1 VTASRLPPVRVR
13 AALLVVLAA
22 ALALVVAAPAHAVP
36 RKVPAGW
43 LGVVADGPLLAPGF
57 PLEPEFDRM
66 VADGVESVRT
76 AFYWSDAQPYPNWG
90 SVPAEQ
96 QSRFVDAE
104 GMPTDFSELDR
115 VVTAAAARR
124 LTLLPVVIR
133 SPRWAALQPDNPA
146 SPPTSAAAYAR
157 FATALVHRY
166 GPNGSF
172 WGQHPELRPMPLRS
186 WQIWN
191 EPNITR
197 YWSKQPFAGGY
208 VRLLRAARKAI
219 KTADPGAHV
228 VLCGLANFSWIAL
241 RAIYRAGGRGL
252 FDIGA
257 VHPFTSTP
265 RLAVK
270 IVRYNRAVMRKNGDG
285 RKPLYIT
292 ELTWS
297 SAKGKTR
304 NTFGW
309 ETTERGQA
317 SRLTEAYR
325 RLVAARRSLG
335 IARAYWYTWLTPDA
349 SSPNSF
355 DWSGLRKLS
364 GGGIVDKPALR
375 AYRAVARRIEGCAK
389 AAVATSCA

>member
-1 VTASRLPPVRVR
+1 VRVR
-13 AALLVVLAA
+13 AAILLVLAA
-22 ALALVVAAPAHAVP
+22 VLAFAAPAHAGS

-43 LGVVADGPLLAPGF
+43 LGVMADGPLLDRSF

-76 AFYWSDAQPYPNWG
+76 AFYWADAQPYASW
-90 SVPAEQ
+90 SAVPASEAA
-96 QSRFVDAE
+96 RFRDAE
-104 GMPTDFSELDR
+104 GIPTDFSELDR
-115 VVTAAAARR
+115 VVAAAAARR
-124 LTLLPVVIR
+124 LNLLPVIIR
-133 SPRWAALQPDNPA
+133 APAWAAVQPGNQA
-146 SPPTSAAAYAR
+146 SPPSSAAAYAR

-166 GPNGSF
+166 GPAGSF
-172 WGQHPELRPMPLRS
+172 WGEHPELTAMPLRD

-197 YWSKQPFAGGY
+197 YWSKQPFAGAY
-208 VRLLRAARKAI
+208 VRLLRAARTAI
-219 KTADPGAHV
+219 KGADPGAHI

-252 FDIGA
+252 FDVGA

-270 IVRYNRAVMRKNGDG
+270 IVRYNRIVMRKNGDG
-285 RKPLYIT
+285 RKPIMVT

-317 SRLTEAYR
+317 KRLTEAYR
-325 RLVAARRSLG
+325 RMVSARRSLG
-335 IARAYWYTWLTPDA
+335 ISRVYWYTWLTPDA

-355 DWSGLRKLS
+355 DWSGLRKLRH
-364 GGGIVDKPALR
+364 GTGVDKPALR
-375 AYRAVARRIEGCAK
+375 AYRAVARRLEGCVK
-389 AAVATSCA
+389 ATVATTCR